1 MMEKRRLGKTE
12 HMSSILTF
20 GGAAI
25 GQSSQYEAESAIE
38 LALEHGIN
46 HFDVAP
52 SYGNSEVLLGP
63 WMEKHHKEI
72 FLGCKTTERKKTG
85 AHDSFQRS
93 LERLK
98 VESFDLFQFH
108 GVNDFEA
115 LDTILGK
122 GGALEAILE
131 AKEQKL
137 VKYIGITGH
146 RPAVQL
152 EALSRFPFDTVLFP
166 LNRVLAALKNE
177 YSGFSVLLDQAK
189 QKDIGMIII
198 KGISKRPWQQA
209 VHKYHTWYEPF
220 DTQTEIDKSIW
231 YVLSQGIT
239 TMPMASD
246 VTLWPMIISAV
257 ERYQKMDE
265 EEQATVI
272 SEVDQYESIFP
283 TA

>member
-1 MMEKRRLGKTE
+1 MEKRRLGKTE

-25 GQSSQYEAESAIE
+25 GHCTQYEAESAIE
-38 LALEHGIN
+38 LALEHSIN

-52 SYGNSEVLLGP
+52 SYGNAEVLLGP
-63 WMEKHHKEI
+63 WMGKHHKEI
-72 FLGCKTTERKKTG
+72 FLGCKTTERTKAG

-98 VESFDLFQFH
+98 IDSFDLFQFH

-137 VKYIGITGH
+137 AKYIGITGH
-146 RPAVQL
+146 HPSVQL
-152 EALSRFPFDTVLFP
+152 EALNRFPFDTVLFP
-166 LNRVLAALKNE
+166 LNRVLAALKND
-177 YSGFSVLLDQAK
+177 YSDFSVLLDQAK
-189 QKDIGMIII
+189 QKDVGMIAI
-198 KGISKRPWQQA
+198 KAITKKPWQQET
-209 VHKYHTWYEPF
+209 HKYHTWYEPF
-220 DTQTEIDKSIW
+220 DTQIEIDKSIW

-239 TMPMASD
+239 TMPMSSD
-246 VTLWPMIISAV
+246 VTLWPMLISAA
-257 ERYQKMDE
+257 ERFQKMDE
-265 EEQATVI
+265 AEQAAAV
-272 SEVDQYESIFP
+272 SEVAQYESIFP

>member
-1 MMEKRRLGKTE
+1 MEKRRLGKTE

-63 WMEKHHKEI
+63 WMKKHHKEI
-72 FLGCKTTERKKTG
+72 FLGCKTTERKKAG
-85 AHDSFQRS
+85 AHDSFHRS

-177 YSGFSVLLDQAK
+177 YSGFSVLLDQAR

-198 KGISKRPWQQA
+198 KAISKRPWQQA
-209 VHKYHTWYEPF
+209 EHKYHTWYEPF

-231 YVLSQGIT
+231 YVLGQGIT

-265 EEQATVI
+265 EEQGTVI